1 MDTIGSRI
9 RKRRIELKL
18 TQKRL
23 ADAVGV
29 QSPSVT
35 AWEGDNYSPN
45 GDNLINLSKALGCSM
60 EWISHGEM
68 GAREAAATYDA
79 TNKSPFSLV
88 PMVEQF
94 YHAGNG
100 DGMNHKKDPEFLKS
114 LSFRRDWLEYEG
126 FDPGK
131 LKVAMVHGKSM
142 EPTLT
147 EADVILVDRSDC
159 HINSIESGKI
169 YALTVNGSPLVK
181 RVYRQELGGLTLE
194 SDNRSFKE
202 ISIAESDYSTI
213 EIIGRVV
220 WSGGKVG

>member
-1 MDTIGSRI
+1 MNSETFKKLRGIMNDRKLSEGELSRMSSVPQPTINRMLSGVTKEPKRQNL
-9 RKRRIELKL
+9 RKI
-18 TQKRL
+18 
-23 ADAVGV
+23 ADALGMTIDQMLGV
-29 QSPSVT
+29 DGVSEES
-35 AWEGDNYSPN
+35 
-45 GDNLINLSKALGCSM
+45 
-60 EWISHGEM
+60 
-68 GAREAAATYDA
+68 ATYSA
-79 TNKSPFSLV
+79 GHQFSLV

-100 DGMNHKKDPEFLKS
+100 DGLSHKKDPEFLKS

-126 FDPGK
+126 FDPAK

-142 EPTLT
+142 EPTLN
-147 EADVILVDRSDC
+147 EANVILIDRSDC
-159 HINSIESGKI
+159 HVKAIESGKI

-194 SDNRSFKE
+194 SDNASFKE
-202 ISIAESDYSTI
+202 ISITESSYSTI